1 MITAEQE
8 NQMIDEY
15 VKGGKFSEFL
25 DKACFTSGLPQRE
38 ECRKIIVWEYYKSVV
53 DGCNKEKEREVK

>member
-25 DKACFTSGLPQRE
+25 DKACFASGLSPRE
-38 ECRKIIVWEYYKSVV
+38 ECRKLIVWEYYKSVV
-53 DGCNKEKEREVK
+53 NGCNKEKEI